1 MWRPARTPLLAL
13 PSLRS
18 CVALPPLELMLPST
32 RLWVHPVCASQGC
45 PVHPARA
52 FCVCASCV
60 CAGDGTGLGDAMLG
74 VVVEGGDAGEM
85 LDESVDGDNAERVVE
100 AREGAE
106 PAGFEGGEGAE
117 ESKGGDV
124 YRDSDGE
131 EEGEEE
137 SEEAV
142 MRAELLNHPA
152 ANFW

>member
-1 MWRPARTPLLAL
+1 
-13 PSLRS
+13 
-18 CVALPPLELMLPST
+18 
-32 RLWVHPVCASQGC
+32 
-45 PVHPARA
+45 
-52 FCVCASCV
+52 
-60 CAGDGTGLGDAMLG
+60 MLG

-106 PAGFEGGEGAE
+106 PTGFEGGEGAE
-117 ESKGGDV
+117 ESKGGHV